1 MQLERVGTVAM
12 CGFSLQIG
20 GEVDDLDGI
29 ERTLLH
35 ANTASDAQ
43 LFRDERYLGSRCYF
57 NTQLPYL
64 VYGAVCLAFLLALLG
79 LASLLADYCNT
90 VRSFVF
96 PTLRILR
103 LFLLL
108 WRHT

>member
-1 MQLERVGTVAM
+1 MGR
-12 CGFSLQIG
+12 FSLKIG

-43 LFRDERYLGSRCYF
+43 LFRDKRYLCSRCNL
-57 NTQLPYL
+57 NTELSYL
-64 VYGAVCLAFLLALLG
+64 VYGTVRPAFLLALLG
-79 LASLLADYCNT
+79 LAALLTDYCNT
-90 VRSFVF
+90 VGPFFF

-108 WRHT
+108 WWHT